1 MTGTMKA
8 AVLYG
13 INDLRVED
21 RPIPELLGP
30 DYCLVKIGA
39 CGICGSDIHFLRHGR
54 IGEFVVET
62 PMSLGHESAGTIV
75 EVGDEV
81 KGLIPGDRVAVE
93 PGWACRK
100 CEFCRSGRYNLCRD
114 VVFLACPP
122 YDGAFAEYLAW
133 PADFLF
139 KLPENVSLEEGA
151 MIEPFSVGLHAA
163 RRAGIRGGDWV
174 LVAGSGPIGLCA
186 IQAAKANG
194 ATRIIVTDMVPS
206 RLETAS
212 KLGATA
218 TINLA
223 ETDVEEAVAD
233 LTGGRGVDVVLECS
247 GTSKAVISAVEV
259 VKNGGMVQLVGNFME
274 EMPPIP
280 IQRMVERELSVSG
293 LFRYVNTYPA
303 SVDMIAA
310 GVIDLKSL
318 ITHRFALDEA
328 PDAMMWVDEN
338 KDKVIKGVIEP

>member
-30 DYCLVKIGA
+30 DYCLVKTGA